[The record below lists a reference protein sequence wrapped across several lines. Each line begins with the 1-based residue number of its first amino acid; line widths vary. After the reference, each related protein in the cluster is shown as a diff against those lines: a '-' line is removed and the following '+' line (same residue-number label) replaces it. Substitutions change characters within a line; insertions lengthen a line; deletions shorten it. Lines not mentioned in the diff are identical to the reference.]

1 MRSLSLTARISL
13 LFAGVVAVVL
23 LGTGLLIARA
33 VENHFAE
40 EDRQEMQG
48 KLELVRHL
56 LDRVRTQADLDALT
70 QELSDALVGHHGLS
84 VAVIDNH
91 GETWFATSGST
102 FPKYLVDT
110 RATAPGSLR
119 HWAADNTEYRGI
131 ATPVT
136 VAGAPY
142 TVVVAVDIMH
152 HLVFM
157 AEFRRILAGS
167 MALAALAT
175 AALGWLATRRGLQ
188 PLRDIASTAAFISA
202 ERLSERLPESGVPG
216 EIQSLVVAFNAM
228 LGRLEDAFR
237 RLSDFSS
244 DIAHELRTPVSNLMT
259 QTQVALAKTR
269 TAEEYRDVLESGM
282 EEYER
287 LARMI
292 GDMLFLAQADNHMV
306 VPTQENINLDVEVA
320 RLFEFYEAL
329 AADRNIRLAASG
341 RATVMGDRLMLQR
354 AVSNLLSNA
363 LRYTPEGG
371 MVTVSMTS
379 DDHVCRLVVANPG
392 PAIAPEHLTRL
403 FDRFY
408 RADPARR
415 EGNGEHTG
423 LGLAITRSLVE
434 AHGGSVQATSSDG
447 TTRFEIVLPVRSP
460 EVEHRRPGRQ
470 DRHDAGDG

>member
-13 LFAGVVAVVL
+13 FFAGVVAVVL

-40 EDRQEMQG
+40 EDRQEMLG

-56 LDRVRTQADLDALT
+56 LDRVRNPADLDTLT

-91 GETWFATSGST
+91 GETWFATSGSA

-119 HWAADNTEYRGI
+119 HWAADDTEYRGI
-131 ATPVT
+131 ASPVT

-142 TVVVAVDIMH
+142 TVVIAVDIMH

-188 PLRDIASTAAFISA
+188 PLRAIASTAAFISA

-216 EIQSLVVAFNAM
+216 EIQVLSSAFNAM
-228 LGRLEDAFR
+228 LGRLEEAFR

-259 QTQVALAKTR
+259 QTQVALAQTR
-269 TAEEYRDVLESGM
+269 SADEYREVLESSM

-287 LARMI
+287 LGRMI
-292 GDMLFLAQADNHMV
+292 GDMLFLAQADNNLV
-306 VPTQENINLDVEVA
+306 VPSRESIDLGIEVR

-329 AADRNIRLAASG
+329 ATEHEIRLTIDGEASV
-341 RATVMGDRLMLQR
+341 TGDRLMLQR
-354 AVSNLLSNA
+354 AISNLLSNA
-363 LRYTPEGG
+363 LRHTPNGG
-371 MVTVSMTS
+371 SVQVVLVSDGNRCCITVT
-379 DDHVCRLVVANPG
+379 NPG
-392 PAIAPEHLTRL
+392 AGIPPEHLPRI

-408 RADPARR
+408 RIDPSRH
-415 EGNGEHTG
+415 EGAGKHTG
-423 LGLAITRSLVE
+423 LGLAITRSIVE
-434 AHGGSVQATSSDG
+434 AHGGRLQATSDYGLTS
-447 TTRFEIVLPVRSP
+447 FEIALPC
-460 EVEHRRPGRQ
+460 
-470 DRHDAGDG
+470 RHPSSLV